1 MLMISG
7 LKLQQNGKLEQF
19 YNDDKSE
26 VSEVV
31 KTTLPVVLSFSLICI
46 QLVYRGTLSFRL
58 TCKNLRFTSFR
69 IKKVFI

>member
-26 VSEVV
+26 VFEVV
-31 KTTLPVVLSFSLICI
+31 KTPFPVV
-46 QLVYRGTLSFRL
+46 
-58 TCKNLRFTSFR
+58 
-69 IKKVFI
+69 

>member
-31 KTTLPVVLSFSLICI
+31 KTPFTAVLNDQMRFITGFGARSMYSRFIGVLFLLNLLPKI
-46 QLVYRGTLSFRL
+46 
-58 TCKNLRFTSFR
+58 
-69 IKKVFI
+69 

>member
-26 VSEVV
+26 VSEVA
-31 KTTLPVVLSFSLICI
+31 KTPFFVV
-46 QLVYRGTLSFRL
+46 
-58 TCKNLRFTSFR
+58 
-69 IKKVFI
+69 

>member
-31 KTTLPVVLSFSLICI
+31 KTTLPVVLSFSLI
-46 QLVYRGTLSFRL
+46 YSW
-58 TCKNLRFTSFR
+58 
-69 IKKVFI
+69 FIEVLFLLGSHAKT